1 MKKCSRP
8 LVTVDGLIVAFSET
22 TKVSQDVKCNIQDKD
37 EDSWLAAIQDGDL
50 KAFLRDRYFRFSDAF
65 CNQKYRKSLRTT
77 SGIVSMPVKCEAV
90 KFD

>member
-1 MKKCSRP
+1 MKTSKRRMKKCSRP

-65 CNQKYRKSLRTT
+65 KIKNTEE
-77 SGIVSMPVKCEAV
+77 VSAQHQASYLCL
-90 KFD
+90 